1 MAASVTSDSDAVRR
15 PSTPTQGSTRN
26 GFTMVEVIAA
36 IVILTVGV
44 LGLAGTTA
52 YVVRQV
58 TLANVMTERS
68 VALQTAI
75 EKVQAMPYTNVA
87 TGSDSV
93 GHFRVTWSSATET
106 SASKL
111 VTFITTGPG
120 LRSSTVNPFPTM
132 GTNVADTF
140 VYRVISR

>member
-1 MAASVTSDSDAVRR
+1 MRGMDDRD
-15 PSTPTQGSTRN
+15 TRQA

-58 TLANVMTERS
+58 TLSNVVTQRA
-68 VALQTAI
+68 VALQSVI
-75 EKVQAMPYTNVA
+75 EKVQAMPFSSVGS
-87 TGSDSV
+87 GSDSV
-93 GHFRVTWSSATET
+93 GNYVVRWTSSTET
-106 SASKL
+106 VASKL
-111 VTFITTGPG
+111 VTVITTGPG
-120 LRSSTVNPFPTM
+120 LHATTSNPFPIL